1 MAKLVFENRHPQYM
15 SHDAIRVCA
24 QNIDTLLSSTI
35 NTIQRTYVII
45 SRKRKDSLIPLTT
58 FTSQL
63 QNETWN
69 DNLRYAQITL
79 EWHSFQANPTAKNV
93 CGLEIVSNKG
103 THLNWMSRWLKSICV
118 NVYGIIFEHSI
129 EENRPWLLKTALAPS
144 LMNIGEIRG
153 FKKVLTKFAFFNHVT
168 RNKHNICNLA
178 YIS

>member
-79 EWHSFQANPTAKNV
+79 E
-93 CGLEIVSNKG
+93 
-103 THLNWMSRWLKSICV
+103 
-118 NVYGIIFEHSI
+118 
-129 EENRPWLLKTALAPS
+129 
-144 LMNIGEIRG
+144 
-153 FKKVLTKFAFFNHVT
+153 
-168 RNKHNICNLA
+168 
-178 YIS
+178 